1 MSVPL
6 PGLEAPMPSS
16 VSGPLPRPLDAR
28 GVRADHAA
36 MTDSVA
42 SGEVERPVLVVDV
55 RPSAC
60 GYSALLW
67 ALQEAERRDAH
78 LLAVTLF
85 AGDPGEPDEGLAAM
99 EEALEA
105 TVRRAVE
112 ETGVHGRTSLAVVT
126 APVTLTE
133 VAEMAGAEL
142 LVIGSEGVAS

>member
-1 MSVPL
+1 MHAVAGTLAGARVPVL
-6 PGLEAPMPSS
+6 GAPRSL
-16 VSGPLPRPLDAR
+16 V
-28 GVRADHAA
+28 ADGDGAHHAG
-36 MTDSVA
+36 MTDSA
-42 SGEVERPVLVVDV
+42 TTGAGDRPLLVVDV

-85 AGDPGEPDEGLAAM
+85 AGDPGEPDDGLAAM

-112 ETGVHGRTSLAVVT
+112 ETGVRGRTRLAVVT
-126 APVTLTE
+126 APVQLTE
-133 VAEMAGAEL
+133 VAELAGADL
-142 LVIGSEGVAS
+142 LVVGSEEVAS